1 MHHHLHN
8 TKPQK
13 KDRTL
18 VILFGE
24 FRGNDISWQNMVDN
38 LIKPY
43 NADLALCIGR
53 KDESLPQFNPL
64 TKSLSTI
71 GVLKNQKNGMIM
83 LKNSLMKH
91 QRQKL
96 GGGKKTLDMV

>member
-1 MHHHLHN
+1 
-8 TKPQK
+8 
-13 KDRTL
+13 
-18 VILFGE
+18 
-24 FRGNDISWQNMVDN
+24 MVDN

-53 KDESLPQFNPL
+53 KGESLPQFNPL
-64 TKSLSTI
+64 TSIAKYDWSFEEPKT
-71 GVLKNQKNGMIM
+71 GVIM

-96 GGGKKTLDMV
+96 GGGKKTLDMFKRWRFIKRTYTNNFSTLHLPQSH